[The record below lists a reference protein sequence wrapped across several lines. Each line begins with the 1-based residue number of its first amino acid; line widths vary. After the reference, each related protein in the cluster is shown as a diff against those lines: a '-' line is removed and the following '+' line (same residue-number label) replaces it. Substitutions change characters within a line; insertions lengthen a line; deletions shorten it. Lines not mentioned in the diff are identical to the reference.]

1 MANHAEAALGIY
13 YSNEL
18 GWNLLLGAAV
28 ITLAYLL
35 SREKHEWWNYIP
47 RRRGKAM
54 RRTRR
59 DWVRRDAIDAFVN
72 HVEERV
78 YANEYSRKEAS
89 ELYRD
94 ARKYWPVKELFP
106 SPERLKEDIKRRL
119 AATSKNLPVP
129 LPDIKEKAQP
139 KHMFEKPAKA

>member
-1 MANHAEAALGIY
+1 MHHNVEAALSIY
-13 YSNEL
+13 YQNEL

-28 ITLAYLL
+28 ITLVYLL
-35 SREKHEWWNYIP
+35 SREKHEWWNLIP
-47 RRRGKAM
+47 RRRGKSM
-54 RRTRR
+54 RRARR
-59 DWVRRDAIDAFVN
+59 DWVRRDAIDAFVS

-78 YANEYSRKEAS
+78 YAGEYSRKEAT

-106 SPERLKEDIKRRL
+106 SPEVLKAKIDWRIKNQVN
-119 AATSKNLPVP
+119 TPVP
-129 LPDIKEKAQP
+129 LPDMKEKAQP

>member
-1 MANHAEAALGIY
+1 MTQYVEAALGIY
-13 YSNEL
+13 YTNEL
-18 GWNLLLGAAV
+18 GYNLLLGAAV
-28 ITLAYLL
+28 IGIAYLL
-35 SREKHEWWNYIP
+35 SREKHEWWNLIP

-54 RRTRR
+54 RRARR

-78 YANEYSRKEAS
+78 YNKEYSRKEAT

-94 ARKYWPVKELFP
+94 ARKYWPVRELFP

-119 AATSKNLPVP
+119 AAHINEEVS
-129 LPDIKEKAQP
+129 LPDKKEKAQP
-139 KHMFEKPAKA
+139 KHMFEKLAKA